1 MGLLYVVHR
10 VSPSAIGRVHATY
23 QRAPELDWAGAMQL
37 FKDLGRTKPPDS
49 GASSWEEYEEMFEF
63 ERWNLVLLIAASEAS
78 WDLDK
83 ALDRPGDGLPGIAE
97 LLSDLSPIRDLL
109 SAMQSLDS
117 LKLPKAFAPSEMGLM
132 GVAPPD
138 VVKAAVPVAVNYSKP
153 EARARIGATPV
164 PFLKRA
170 LGGGATLSSWQ
181 KDDYLWTHWCQ
192 LLAAVQETA
201 SRGHALALEM
211 R

>member
-10 VSPSAIGRVHATY
+10 VSPSAIGRVHAAY
-23 QRAPELDWAGAMQL
+23 QRTPDLDWAGAMQL
-37 FKDLGRTKPPDS
+37 FKELGRTTPPDS